1 MRNLGIITFIVGLL
15 LLILNL
21 TVIRII
27 GVIGLVIG
35 LVMVIFP
42 EQASA
47 FTSKFSTSK
56 KEKPE
61 EKE

>member
-27 GVIGLVIG
+27 GIIGLVIG
-35 LVMVIFP
+35 LLMIIFP

-47 FTSKFSTSK
+47 FTAKFSSSK
-56 KEKPE
+56 KKESE
-61 EKE
+61 EEE